1 MPERLL
7 LRAAEQKP
15 TASKPPAPDLER
27 EHGRGRVLGCA
38 ICRSP
43 ITTTAA
49 AIEVSGSHAHTF
61 TNPDGESFRIGC
73 FSEAHGIAPFG
84 PRSDY
89 WTWFPGYSWQAEL
102 CGHCR
107 EQLGWFYRS
116 SDGRFH
122 GLILDS
128 LIEVEEH

>member
-1 MPERLL
+1 MPEHLL
-7 LRAAEQKP
+7 LRAGEQKP
-15 TASKPPAPDLER
+15 AASKPPAPELDR
-27 EHGRGRVLGCA
+27 WHDPGRVLGCA
-38 ICRSP
+38 RCRRP

-49 AIEVSGSHAHTF
+49 AIEVGGSHAHTL
-61 TNPDGESFRIGC
+61 TNPDGIAFRVGC
-73 FSEAHGIAPFG
+73 FSEAHGLAPFG
-84 PRSDY
+84 PPSDY

-116 SDGRFH
+116 SDGGFH